1 MKWIEIT
8 VTDSHQK
15 LIENLSLVSFH
26 ETVFENTEAV
36 AYEFGAGRG
45 LIQYQFPTGNQPDT
59 EEDNIAL
66 GFITQKADAVL
77 LRIESSNTQDY
88 FELEIVSSPSTNSY
102 SPLPLQSLDESYR
115 LNF

>member
-1 MKWIEIT
+1 MIAE
-8 VTDSHQK
+8 S
-15 LIENLSLVSFH
+15 
-26 ETVFENTEAV
+26 V

-66 GFITQKADAVL
+66 GFITSKADAVL

-88 FELEIVSSPSTNSY
+88 FELEIVRFSFHPTC
-102 SPLPLQSLDESYR
+102 LRVGQ
-115 LNF
+115 